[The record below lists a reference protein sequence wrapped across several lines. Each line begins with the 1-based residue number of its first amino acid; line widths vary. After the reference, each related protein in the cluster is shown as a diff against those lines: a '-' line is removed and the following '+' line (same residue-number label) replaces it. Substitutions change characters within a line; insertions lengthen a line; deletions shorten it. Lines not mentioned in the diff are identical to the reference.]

1 MDLPK
6 RVHKAI
12 AGNLNRS
19 AIIAV
24 QSRPGAGTIVGGGGG
39 GTITHPGWSP
49 PSSVDLPDVHYL
61 SVILE
66 LPHLIEAKALS
77 LQPPPPSPTQPLARQ
92 PHQTL
97 RAYLT
102 HLATL
107 GYVRSATAGLFL
119 DGYERARFRTRGEG
133 VEEGEFR
140 DLMRVFAGLLR
151 GMGDHSPALAPSIL
165 AEEEDEGW
173 GTGGVDGA
181 ADEESAGMDEEGYSE
196 AGSVRRRFGYM
207 SLGYETTTTY
217 DEEDGRYYGGAY
229 QTAAYDPYIEQ
240 YADRSSQRERERF
253 VERER
258 IRIRSNMGGVVME
271 RNGTETTAETS
282 SMDSEGG
289 SYGIEMQP
297 LDPGMMGRRLS
308 VRASTGTFG

>member
-1 MDLPK
+1 M
-6 RVHKAI
+6 
-12 AGNLNRS
+12 
-19 AIIAV
+19 IAV
-24 QSRPGAGTIVGGGGG
+24 QSRPGASTIVGDGGG

-49 PSSVDLPDVHYL
+49 PSSPDLPDVHYL

-77 LQPPPPSPTQPLARQ
+77 LQPPPPSPTQPLGRQ
-92 PHQTL
+92 PYQTL

-102 HLATL
+102 HLTTL
-107 GYVRSATAGLFL
+107 GYVRSAAAGLFL

-133 VEEGEFR
+133 IEEGEFR

-151 GMGDHSPALAPSIL
+151 GMGDDESVLAPSIH
-165 AEEEDEGW
+165 AEEDDRGW
-173 GTGGVDGA
+173 GDGDGA
-181 ADEESAGMDEEGYSE
+181 ADEESAGGMDEEGYSE

-217 DEEDGRYYGGAY
+217 DEDEGRYDGSAY
-229 QTAAYDPYIEQ
+229 QTAAYDPYVDQ
-240 YADRSSQRERERF
+240 YAERERKRERERY

-258 IRIRSNMGGVVME
+258 NRIRSSMGVVVME
-271 RNGTETTAETS
+271 RNETQTTAETS
-282 SMDSEGG
+282 SMGSEGGGSYG

-297 LDPGMMGRRLS
+297 LTPGRRLS

>member
-1 MDLPK
+1 M
-6 RVHKAI
+6 
-12 AGNLNRS
+12 
-19 AIIAV
+19 IAV
-24 QSRPGAGTIVGGGGG
+24 QSRPGAGTIVGDGGGG
-39 GTITHPGWSP
+39 RGTITHPGWSP

-61 SVILE
+61 SVIFE

-77 LQPPPPSPTQPLARQ
+77 LQPPPPSPTQPLGRQ

-97 RAYLT
+97 RAYLA
-102 HLATL
+102 HLSTL
-107 GYVRSATAGLFL
+107 GYVHSTAADQFL

-140 DLMRVFAGLLR
+140 DLMKVFAGLLR
-151 GMGDHSPALAPSIL
+151 GMGDHTRDTRVLAPSIPV
-165 AEEEDEGW
+165 EEDGDDDEGW
-173 GTGGVDGA
+173 GAADVDGA
-181 ADEESAGMDEEGYSE
+181 VDEESAGMDEEGYSE

-217 DEEDGRYYGGAY
+217 DEEDGGYYGSAY
-229 QTAAYDPYIEQ
+229 QTDAYDPYVEQ
-240 YADRSSQRERERF
+240 YVDRESQRERERF

-258 IRIRSNMGGVVME
+258 IRIRSNMGGVMME
-271 RNGTETTAETS
+271 RDGTETTAETS

-289 SYGIEMQP
+289 SYGIEMQH
-297 LDPGMMGRRLS
+297 LDPGIVGRGLS

>member
-12 AGNLNRS
+12 AGNLSRS
-19 AIIAV
+19 AMIAV

-49 PSSVDLPDVHYL
+49 PSSADLPDVHYL

-77 LQPPPPSPTQPLARQ
+77 LQPPPPSPTQPLGRQ

-107 GYVRSATAGLFL
+107 GYVRSVTAGLFL

-151 GMGDHSPALAPSIL
+151 GMGDHSAALAPSIPV
-165 AEEEDEGW
+165 EEEDEGW
-173 GTGGVDGA
+173 GTGDVDGA
-181 ADEESAGMDEEGYSE
+181 VDEESAGMDEEGYSE

-217 DEEDGRYYGGAY
+217 DEEDGRYYGGTH

-258 IRIRSNMGGVVME
+258 IRIRSNMGGVMME